1 MTSIL
6 SADLR
11 CRRAGDLIE
20 RAEYSTD
27 SKEAAKLLDLAAEQ
41 LELAEG
47 ELASQ
52 QHQEAQLKK
61 S

>member
-1 MTSIL
+1 MTTIL

-11 CRRAGDLIE
+11 CRRSGDLIQ
-20 RAEYSTD
+20 RAENTTD

-47 ELASQ
+47 DLASE
-52 QHQEAQLKK
+52 QHQEEK

>member
-1 MTSIL
+1 MTTIL

-11 CRRAGDLIE
+11 CRRAGDLIQ
-20 RAEYSTD
+20 RAENTTD

-47 ELASQ
+47 ELASE
-52 QHQEAQLKK
+52 QHQEEK

>member
-1 MTSIL
+1 MTIIL

-11 CRRAGDLIE
+11 CRRAGDLIQ
-20 RAEYSTD
+20 RAENTAD

-47 ELASQ
+47 ELTSEQ
-52 QHQEAQLKK
+52 YQEEK

>member
-1 MTSIL
+1 MLI
-6 SADLR
+6 SAAAVQGTL
-11 CRRAGDLIE
+11 
-20 RAEYSTD
+20 RAENTTD